1 MSTIATFNSLFFKA
15 IPWKLAQY
23 WVPMSKGWFLSV
35 FCIQPGKGAFLLLFL
50 LQCTTATWVNDFLC
64 LNVHCKHPHVS
75 TRKFLHGQNIV
86 SSLGISSE
94 VVGDKSNVLFC
105 FFCQKRIE
113 GLFSLRKFFSSF
125 PAIDVKKL
133 LKWFAMV
140 KSSEIVLLSMLK
152 VIWWYSVFEISVLM
166 RFYT

>member
-1 MSTIATFNSLFFKA
+1 MKVSPILGSHVQGLVLICILYTAWQRGIFAA
-15 IPWKLAQY
+15 IFAP
-23 WVPMSKGWFLSV
+23 VHDGNMSKRFSV
-35 FCIQPGKGAFLLLFL
+35 LECA
-50 LQCTTATWVNDFLC
+50 LQTSS
-64 LNVHCKHPHVS
+64 CKYTKVPA
-75 TRKFLHGQNIV
+75 RANIV

-133 LKWFAMV
+133 LK
-140 KSSEIVLLSMLK
+140 
-152 VIWWYSVFEISVLM
+152 
-166 RFYT
+166 